1 MDTGSSSIIAAA
13 SAAVPGTV
21 QGAAAI
27 TVLKKAI
34 DLRTSSALQLVEA
47 LPAPP
52 ALPMPPAPTGSV
64 GTQLNTFA

>member
-1 MDTGSSSIIAAA
+1 MDAASSSVVAAA

-27 TVLKKAI
+27 TGMKKSAN
-34 DLRTSSALQLVEA
+34 LRTSSALQLVEA

-52 ALPMPPAPTGSV
+52 PLPTQAAPSGSI
-64 GTQLNTFA
+64 GTQVNTFA